1 MDIDTAETRRY
12 AGLRKSEFPQ
22 ATIEDAC
29 LEGRLLVQPK
39 GTWEI
44 YPYDHTSHTVLAE
57 TPFTLQGEK
66 IVKHLAGCKQVII
79 MAATIG
85 EDIEDAVTAYFT
97 AGKYAYST
105 ILDAAATTAVEQ
117 VADAM
122 EKYIQS
128 QIERQGLSMKWRFS
142 PGYGDWP
149 IEQQPDMLRLSQADK
164 IDIHLTDSM
173 MLVPR
178 KSITAIIGLYN
189 QPAATTCTAQKHS
202 CETCG
207 MQDCPARVRSEQK

>member
-22 ATIEDAC
+22 STIEDAC
-29 LEGRLLVQPK
+29 LEGRLLAQPK
-39 GTWEI
+39 GIWEL
-44 YPYDHTSHTVLAE
+44 YPYDYATHTVLAE
-57 TPFTLQGEK
+57 KPFTLQGDR
-66 IVKHLAGCKQVII
+66 IIKHLAGCKQVII
-79 MAATIG
+79 MAATVG
-85 EDIEDAVTAYFT
+85 EDIEDAVTSYFSE
-97 AGKYAYST
+97 GKYAYST

-122 EKYIQS
+122 EKHIQS
-128 QIERQGLSMKWRFS
+128 QIGRQGLSMKWRFS

-164 IDIHLTDSM
+164 IGIHLTDSM

-189 QPAATTCTAQKHS
+189 QQAATTCTAQKHS
-202 CETCG
+202 CETCDK
-207 MQDCPARVRSEQK
+207 QDCPARVKTE